1 MTLRSDVNQVADS
14 YPYVTGMGFRSR
26 CHMICDEFGFAPST
40 DITGHGQCVF
50 VKTDFVKMFEEHVL
64 PNINFKVNLI
74 THNSAIGIDKEYV
87 SLLENPKIIHWHAQN
102 ANFKHPKL
110 SSIPLGLANYRWT
123 HGNYKIIEEVNSQI
137 DEKPF
142 LIYMNFDSSTNEEK
156 RIPVQKRFADKDY
169 VKKSGPKP
177 YGEYLE
183 DLRRSKFTISPPGA
197 GIDCHRIWESVAVG
211 TVPIV
216 ENCHNIS
223 FYEDMPILIIEN
235 WDEVQEEHLN
245 EQYDKIINK
254 SKDKL
259 YLDYWVDKLGLL

>member
-1 MTLRSDVNQVADS
+1 M
-14 YPYVTGMGFRSR
+14 
-26 CHMICDEFGFAPST
+26 
-40 DITGHGQCVF
+40 
-50 VKTDFVKMFEEHVL
+50 
-64 PNINFKVNLI
+64 
-74 THNSAIGIDKEYV
+74 
-87 SLLENPKIIHWHAQN
+87 
-102 ANFKHPKL
+102 
-110 SSIPLGLANYRWT
+110 
-123 HGNYKIIEEVNSQI
+123 
-137 DEKPF
+137 
-142 LIYMNFDSSTNEEK
+142 
-156 RIPVQKRFADKDY
+156 
-169 VKKSGPKP
+169 
-177 YGEYLE
+177 E